1 MDILVISK
9 KDNKNNWID
18 SKDIDNNINVNF
30 YFIES
35 FDDLNKIKTIDL
47 MKFDAFFIDI
57 TEMEEKTFDKIKQYY
72 FDNKEPPFA
81 FYGGYHCTIDIYD
94 IPHIYFC
101 HNIRENNKINKI
113 LNRVKR
119 YNSEKV
125 FWFTNNRK
133 TYRMNY
139 SEIKYIE
146 SDKRICH
153 LYDKDD
159 KKYDF
164 YKKLDEVCFELGN
177 GFLRCSKSFL
187 INRDFIE
194 SSNSDKVT
202 LKDGKEFTI
211 TRNYTSNKKI
221 QII

>member
-1 MDILVISK
+1 ML
-9 KDNKNNWID
+9 
-18 SKDIDNNINVNF
+18 
-30 YFIES
+30 
-35 FDDLNKIKTIDL
+35 
-47 MKFDAFFIDI
+47 
-57 TEMEEKTFDKIKQYY
+57 
-72 FDNKEPPFA
+72 

-94 IPHIYFC
+94 ILIF
-101 HNIRENNKINKI
+101 IFVTISVKIIKSTKI

-164 YKKLDEVCFELGN
+164 IKN
-177 GFLRCSKSFL
+177 
-187 INRDFIE
+187 
-194 SSNSDKVT
+194 
-202 LKDGKEFTI
+202 
-211 TRNYTSNKKI
+211 
-221 QII
+221 

>member
-9 KDNKNNWID
+9 NDNANNWID
-18 SKDIDNNINVNF
+18 SKDIEKEYNVNF
-30 YFIES
+30 YFLVNFE
-35 FDDLNKIKTIDL
+35 DLKKIKTIDL
-47 MKFDAFFIDI
+47 MKFDAFFIDV
-57 TEMEEKTFDKIKQYY
+57 TEMSEDTFNKIKQYY
-72 FDNKEPPFA
+72 YDYKEPPFV

-94 IPHIYFC
+94 VPHIYFC
-101 HNIRENNKINKI
+101 HNIKENSKINKI

-125 FWFTNNRK
+125 FCFTNNRK
-133 TYRMNY
+133 IFRLNF

-159 KKYDF
+159 KRYDF
-164 YKKLDEVCFELGN
+164 YKKLDEVSYELGN
-177 GFLRCSKSFL
+177 GFFRSSKSFL

-194 SSNSDKVT
+194 SLNSDKVT

-211 TRNYTSNKKI
+211 TRNYTASKKI
-221 QII
+221 QLI